1 MGQPGDALGLVPRVW
16 AIEEDCPAAI
26 RVTWHVDAS
35 LLAVVL
41 LAGGVRA
48 ARRLGRAD
56 FVLAGSALV
65 LGGWLVL
72 LLPAFAPYLS
82 YKLLSYGAPF
92 LVLFVLAPFAG
103 RRGRATAA
111 AAAVGGVLLV
121 ASAVVATVA
130 PVDARR
136 TLEFDGAVPGGA
148 TISFTTDDPWEEAW
162 AIYRLRDARL
172 SVETPTYLL
181 TEQGRKREAAA
192 YRHRPVTHTAVLDGD
207 RIVVEPASG

>member
-1 MGQPGDALGLVPRVW
+1 
-16 AIEEDCPAAI
+16 
-26 RVTWHVDAS
+26 
-35 LLAVVL
+35 VL
-41 LAGGVRA
+41 LVGGVRG

-82 YKLLSYGAPF
+82 YKLLAYGAPF
-92 LVLFVLAPFAG
+92 LVLLVLAPFAG
-103 RRGRATAA
+103 RRTHATVAA
-111 AAAVGGVLLV
+111 ASVGGVLLA
-121 ASAVVATVA
+121 ASALVATIA

-136 TLEFDGAVPGGA
+136 TLELDGGVPAGA
-148 TISFTTDDPWEEAW
+148 TVSFTTDDAWEEAW
-162 AIYRLRDARL
+162 TVYRLRDVRV

-192 YRHRPVTHTAVLDGD
+192 YRHRPVTHVAGLRGD
-207 RIVVEPASG
+207 RIVVAPASG